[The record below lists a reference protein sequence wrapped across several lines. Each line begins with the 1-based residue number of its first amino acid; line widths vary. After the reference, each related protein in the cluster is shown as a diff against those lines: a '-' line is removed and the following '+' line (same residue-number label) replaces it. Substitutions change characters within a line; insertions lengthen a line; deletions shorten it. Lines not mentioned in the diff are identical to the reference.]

1 MKFLSK
7 IFSSG
12 AKDILDQG
20 GKIIDNLTTSDSEKF
35 NAKNELTNI
44 VMTSL
49 TNIQNAQ
56 KDIIMSETSGNWLQR
71 SWRPIVMLAFAFIV
85 VYSFFLQPAFFPKAI
100 VVKDSIPDHFWTLLE
115 IGIGGYVVGRSVEK
129 VATTVTKN
137 VDMPFVRKKDR
148 KNIYG

>member
-12 AKDILDQG
+12 AKDILDES
-20 GKIIDNLTTSDSEKF
+20 GKIIDNLTTTDAEKST
-35 NAKNELTNI
+35 AKNELTNI

-49 TNIQNAQ
+49 TNIQDTQ
-56 KDIIMSETSGNWLQR
+56 KEIILSETSGNWLQR
-71 SWRPIVMLAFAFIV
+71 SWRPIVMLSFTFIV
-85 VYSFFLQPAFFPKAI
+85 VYSFFLQPAFFPKAV
-100 VVKDSIPDHFWTLLE
+100 VVKDSLPDHFWTLLE

-137 VDMPFVRKKDR
+137 ADLPFLRKKDR

>member
-12 AKDILDQG
+12 AKDILQEG
-20 GKIIDNLTTSDSEKF
+20 GKIIDHLATSDAEKS

-56 KDIIMSETSGNWLQR
+56 KEIILSESSGNWLQR

-85 VYSFFLQPAFFPKAI
+85 VYSFFLQPAFFPNAV

-137 VDMPFVRKKDR
+137 VDLPFVKKKDR

>member
-12 AKDILDQG
+12 AKDILEQG
-20 GKIIDNLTTSDSEKF
+20 GKIIDNLTTSVDEKS
-35 NAKNELTNI
+35 NAKNELTSI

-56 KDIIMSETSGNWLQR
+56 KEIILSETSGNWLQR
-71 SWRPIVMLAFAFIV
+71 SWRPIVMLSFAFIV
-85 VYSFFLQPAFFPKAI
+85 VYSFFLQPAFFPNAI
-100 VVKDSIPDHFWTLLE
+100 IVKDSLPDHFWTLLE

-137 VDMPFVRKKDR
+137 VDMPFLRKKDR
-148 KNIYG
+148 KDIYG